1 MNPFLKAPRFLTSKN
16 QGHYSTPVHT
26 EFALYQKPEAEER
39 NKGSDDRYDSI
50 CCSRIT
56 RLYDESGSLKQGCT
70 SFFVL
75 KPMVDSIDTDETLLG
90 V

>member
-1 MNPFLKAPRFLTSKN
+1 MGAS
-16 QGHYSTPVHT
+16 SSPVYT
-26 EFALYQKPEAEER
+26 EFALYQRPEDEER
-39 NKGSDDRYDSI
+39 NKENDDRYDDI

-75 KPMVDSIDTDETLLG
+75 KPMVDSIDR
-90 V
+90 